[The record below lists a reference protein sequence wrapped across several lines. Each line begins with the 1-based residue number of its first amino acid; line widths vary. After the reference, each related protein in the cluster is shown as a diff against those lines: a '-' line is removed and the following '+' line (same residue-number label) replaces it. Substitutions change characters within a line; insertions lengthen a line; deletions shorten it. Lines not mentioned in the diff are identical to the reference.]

1 MQASSGPPAWTDPML
16 EKFAASFVA
25 SPPTG
30 TCSTVPEGASQEVDT
45 SLVDTRSPVKT
56 AQWMTDSPSPSHVQG
71 PPQVTLSPMGQPG
84 IMDVLVRAATSEGAT
99 IVAATDVVNNT
110 PSPQTDSADCR
121 LKSFI
126 ERLTKARQP
135 PLLELPGDDSSTDRR
150 PPPTLPKRS
159 RRIAAQSLS
168 HIPVAKARRAP
179 CLEAPGTKQR
189 DVDSV
194 HVGQEGVR
202 RNLRR
207 RPRSYGGA
215 S

>member
-1 MQASSGPPAWTDPML
+1 ML

-71 PPQVTLSPMGQPG
+71 PPQVTQSPMGQPG

-99 IVAATDVVNNT
+99 VVAAMDIVNNT
-110 PSPQTDSADCR
+110 PSPQTDSADYR

-126 ERLTKARQP
+126 ERLTKARQS
-135 PLLELPGDDSSTDRR
+135 PLLELPGDDSATDRR

-159 RRIAAQSLS
+159 RRIAA
-168 HIPVAKARRAP
+168 
-179 CLEAPGTKQR
+179 
-189 DVDSV
+189 
-194 HVGQEGVR
+194 
-202 RNLRR
+202 
-207 RPRSYGGA
+207 
-215 S
+215 